1 VDASILITANV
12 PSAKKI
18 IVHGPTPPDE
28 GAIPSQFPI
37 SEDIQFCQL
46 QQEALD
52 FFGIDEQKAQ
62 EYFLVDQ
69 KTRKIHNPFHFVR
82 DFYFFKRSQ
91 YPQLCLVHK
100 EPEVAHRELQEQCMS
115 LKFGEIG
122 KVMLVWGILKNVSQV
137 VQRVVFLHED
147 LVKLPSFPRKALEA
161 ELDLFEGGSIGRE
174 LQGVDVLH
182 KFTWIR
188 LIARM
193 FEAMA
198 ANFNRPEEI
207 QLLLNVINGSL
218 ALHAGDACILRY
230 SMAAIINATH
240 QFKNIFNSTGYLL
253 IMPSLVQ
260 IYSNNLSNLLMSSS
274 IEFLVKQLYILHRKP
289 FLLQMFG
296 SIANSLELEDHVKTE
311 GQRAST
317 QTPRATEH
325 ARTCS
330 DPFRIQPGGLYQLL
344 LSLSRPSRD
353 LLHVMELVKM
363 KRPIS
368 SLDFCYSGEAETVSV
383 QECISICAM
392 VTAYDNGTVR
402 ANEMLTVLDAVMPL
416 FLRSIVMDK
425 KSEVKEVREVIQQL
439 SNTMKTI
446 LHNSDKLTQ
455 LYAGPTRS
463 EELRSTSQYYASR
476 APYSPVIEIDDDS
489 HSKFIPDG
497 NRSKPHPEDGEDSE
511 MKREHFRYPRSC
523 LLNFSSDFLTKCS
536 IKLNE
541 INKKSAHEKNLELLD
556 QKCFIKLN
564 EVASSMIKLAPY
576 DQDTMQS
583 RGLHNYMTNVLP
595 NTDWSQPIMKPILIS
610 FLRRLE
616 KMMLK
621 IHKNHRIYVAVDW
634 ASVATLLLGVYETIW
649 RFPHV
654 IVSMPGFKSLM
665 ATCQQLALGEEPGTD
680 PASSSYSRKAALP
693 SQEFC
698 DVVFLLITLQVLT
711 LGDAWS
717 FEQRIGL
724 AESFGSGSL
733 AGLQKEKGEVTLL
746 NLVLPLIL
754 HIGSGRR
761 DVPKLRKTDVLYSLN
776 LLLGL
781 VTGREGAP
789 GTARGKEG
797 VPNSVRVGF
806 LGLRILFTC
815 YPANLSNEWH
825 RIARTI
831 RAYGATNDAN
841 IALWKL
847 LDYVSVHRTPL
858 YNLLL
863 PFIRTRV
870 KVSPEP
876 GGPEPAEGR
885 QNKAQLMTSLR
896 AELAELRQDVVRRRR
911 DQLEAPPPASRKTT
925 ESGRTRASF
934 VEYVSEVWPHSS
946 SRNTAL
952 LTGSSSSTLGGV
964 AR

>member
-1 VDASILITANV
+1 M
-12 PSAKKI
+12 
-18 IVHGPTPPDE
+18 
-28 GAIPSQFPI
+28 
-37 SEDIQFCQL
+37 
-46 QQEALD
+46 
-52 FFGIDEQKAQ
+52 Q
-62 EYFLVDQ
+62 EYFLIDK
-69 KTRKIHNPFHFVR
+69 KTKKIHNPNHFVR

-100 EPEVAHRELQEQCMS
+100 EPTAAHRELQEQGMS
-115 LKFGEIG
+115 LKFVEIG

-161 ELDLFEGGSIGRE
+161 ELDLFEAGSIGRE

-188 LIARM
+188 LISRM
-193 FEAMA
+193 FDAMA
-198 ANFNRPEEI
+198 GNFAHPEEI
-207 QLLLNVINGSL
+207 QLFLNVLNGSL

-240 QFKNIFNSTGYLL
+240 QFKNIFNSSGYLL

-260 IYSNNLSNLLMSSS
+260 IYSNNLSNLLVSSS
-274 IEFLVKQLYILHRKP
+274 IEFLVKQLYVLHRKP

-296 SIANSLELEDHVKTE
+296 SIANSLDTGRL
-311 GQRAST
+311 G
-317 QTPRATEH
+317 
-325 ARTCS
+325 TCT
-330 DPFRIQPGGLYQLL
+330 DPFRIQPGALYQLL
-344 LSLSRPSRD
+344 LSLQRQPRD

-368 SLDFCYSGEAETVSV
+368 SLDFCYSGEAETISV

-392 VTAYDNGTVR
+392 VGAYDSGSIRT
-402 ANEMLTVLDAVMPL
+402 NEMLTVLDAIFPL

-425 KSEVKEVREVIQQL
+425 KREVKEVRELIQQL

-455 LYAGPTRS
+455 LYAGPTRN

-476 APYSPVIEIDDDS
+476 APFSPVIEIDDDS
-489 HSKFIPDG
+489 HSKFVPER
-497 NRSKPHPEDGEDSE
+497 NSSKTHPEDGEDSE
-511 MKREHFRYPRSC
+511 TKRENFRHPRNC
-523 LLNFSSDFLTKCS
+523 LLNIASDFLSKCS
-536 IKLNE
+536 VKLIE
-541 INKKSAHEKNLELLD
+541 INKKSAQEKNLELLD
-556 QKCFIKLN
+556 QKCFIRLN

-576 DQDTMQS
+576 DGDTMGS
-583 RGLHNYMTNVLP
+583 PGLHNYMTNVLP

-616 KMMLK
+616 KMICK
-621 IHKNHRIYVAVDW
+621 IHKNHRIYVATDW
-634 ASVATLLLGVYETIW
+634 ANVATLLLGLYETIW
-649 RFPHV
+649 KFPHV
-654 IVSMPGFKSLM
+654 IVPMPNFKALM
-665 ATCQQLALGEEPGTD
+665 VICQHLSLGEEPGAD
-680 PASSSYSRKAALP
+680 PSTTSYSRKAALP

-711 LGDAWS
+711 LGDASS

-733 AGLQKEKGEVTLL
+733 AGLQQEKGEITLL
-746 NLVLPLIL
+746 NLVLPLVL

-761 DVPKLRKTDVLYSLN
+761 DVPKLRKTDVLYCLN

-781 VTGREGAP
+781 VTGREGVA
-789 GTARGKEG
+789 ARACGREG
-797 VPNSVRVGF
+797 VPNSVRIGF

-815 YPANLSNEWH
+815 YAGNLCNEWH

-863 PFIRTRV
+863 PFIR
-870 KVSPEP
+870 
-876 GGPEPAEGR
+876 
-885 QNKAQLMTSLR
+885 
-896 AELAELRQDVVRRRR
+896 
-911 DQLEAPPPASRKTT
+911 
-925 ESGRTRASF
+925 
-934 VEYVSEVWPHSS
+934 
-946 SRNTAL
+946 
-952 LTGSSSSTLGGV
+952 
-964 AR
+964 